1 MIMEIYF
8 VLFFFFV
15 KKRDSYKVI
24 FPNTLANLREPF
36 YEFHDRFR
44 ACSRVK

>member
-1 MIMEIYF
+1 MEIYF
-8 VLFFFFV
+8 VFFFL
-15 KKRDSYKVI
+15 KNVI
-24 FPNTLANLREPF
+24 HVRLFFPNTLANLREPF